1 MLPIS
6 GFYEDSGPLKIP
18 ALGCVF
24 IHNHESPTR
33 VSKPLE
39 EASSPKMQRE
49 AQNSDPHKARTPP
62 SPSRH
67 PMDGFHFS
75 RRKLLPLK
83 CLTPDLDT
91 LSALSANSTSKA
103 KDFLSRLT
111 ARGSLPKTKSFSSTN
126 QRRRGHGGDLTPI
139 YIE

>member
-91 LSALSANSTSKA
+91 LSALSANSNFRSKRFSLTSDSQRFPSKNQEFFVH
-103 KDFLSRLT
+103 K
-111 ARGSLPKTKSFSSTN
+111 PKETRSW
-126 QRRRGHGGDLTPI
+126 RRPHSHI
-139 YIE
+139 H